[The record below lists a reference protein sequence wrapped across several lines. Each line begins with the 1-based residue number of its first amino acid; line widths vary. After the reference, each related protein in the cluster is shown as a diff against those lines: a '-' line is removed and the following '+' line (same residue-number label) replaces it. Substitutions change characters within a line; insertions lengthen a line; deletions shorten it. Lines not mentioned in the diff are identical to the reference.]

1 MYSKFE
7 ELLQKKQKS
16 TYQVAKAT
24 GISSVTFT
32 DWKKGRYTPKVDKLL
47 KIAQYF
53 EVPVEYFLEKGDE
66 TNE

>member
-7 ELLQKKQKS
+7 ELLQKNQQT

-53 EVPVEYFLEKGDE
+53 GVTVEYFLDE
-66 TNE
+66 GGEVK